1 MSGLGLLGAALAGV
15 AAGMVNALAGGGTLI
30 SFPALTALGLPPL
43 IANLTNT
50 VALTPGYLGAAWAQR
65 RDLSGQCGRVRWL
78 VPAALLGGLAGGWLL
93 LVSEERL
100 FTALV

>member
-1 MSGLGLLGAALAGV
+1 MSGTALVGAALAGV
-15 AAGMVNALAGGGTLI
+15 AAGLVNALAGGGSLI

-65 RDLSGQCGRVRWL
+65 RDWAGQGTRARAL
-78 VPAALLGGLAGGWLL
+78 VPAAALGGLAGPCCC
-93 LVSEERL
+93 
-100 FTALV
+100 